1 MGAAQGGSRV
11 AGHVA
16 GEHLRVTFVL
26 TDAATAREARE
37 GQTLAPAELLSAA
50 GAVRSDER
58 LRQLGL
64 DRFGV
69 LDRGLERLGEAAT
82 ADRVRAAR
90 PAVVV
95 LAGGR
100 DGEGGLED
108 LIGVGRRLGATE
120 DPLRFALVRDR
131 AADAAS
137 ILRAGAADIVLVGE
151 AEETLPL
158 ALGAALGPG
167 LARGSIAPGPRAEA
181 PWSAVP
187 GAHWRDEHGAI
198 QSGPAPRP
206 ARVQGAPAWDLV
218 DLKRYASGGEEH
230 GVLRPARTLR
240 RGPRAA
246 TVLTSRVCAP
256 GCPTCHQSYGS
267 SARDRSVRDVIGEIR
282 DLVHRR
288 GVRRLLIA
296 DHGFDGRPAR
306 AADIARAV
314 AKLREAPGRA
324 GLTMEFPKGLRGD
337 GLTPEVVEA
346 FLAAG
351 VRRFPIHVVTASRRL
366 QRLLKSNIDLDAAA
380 SGIQR
385 VVSAGAGLT
394 HLELRLGLPTETAG
408 EAAATIRWAQGTE
421 AHTAAFLPG
430 KDFDLGPAWTGGE
443 GEEHDD
449 FPALRRRALLA
460 FYGRPRRAAR
470 LSRSIPRLLPD
481 LLAGARPP
489 LQRLVQN
496 LT

>member
-1 MGAAQGGSRV
+1 MGAAHGGSRV
-11 AGHVA
+11 IGHVPR
-16 GEHLRVTFVL
+16 EHSRVTFIL
-26 TDAATAREARE
+26 TDAATPREVRD
-37 GQTLAPAELLSAA
+37 GQTLAPTELLSAA

-64 DRFGV
+64 DRFGI
-69 LDRGLERLGEAAT
+69 LDRGLERLGEAAA
-82 ADRVRAAR
+82 ADRIRAAR
-90 PAVVV
+90 PAAVV

-100 DGEGGLED
+100 HGEGGLED

-120 DPLRFALVRDR
+120 DPVRIALVRDR
-131 AADAAS
+131 AEDAATA
-137 ILRAGAADIVLVGE
+137 LRAGAADVVLVGE
-151 AEETLPL
+151 AEESLPMAL
-158 ALGAALGPG
+158 AAALQ
-167 LARGSIAPGPRAEA
+167 PGPEGADV
-181 PWSAVP
+181 PWAAVP
-187 GAHWRDEHGAI
+187 GAHWRDGQGAI
-198 QSGPAPRP
+198 QRGPAPRP

-218 DLKRYASGGEEH
+218 DLKRYASGGGDH
-230 GVLRPARTLR
+230 GELRPTRSGR
-240 RGPRAA
+240 RAPRSA

-256 GCPTCHQSYGS
+256 GCPTCHQSFGS

-288 GVRRLLIA
+288 GVRRILIA

-306 AADIARAV
+306 AAEIARAV

-324 GLTMEFPKGLRGD
+324 ALTMEFPRGLRGD

-346 FLAAG
+346 FLTAG
-351 VRRFPIHVVTASRRL
+351 VRRFPIHAVTASRRL
-366 QRLLKSNIDLDAAA
+366 QRLLKSNINLRAAA
-380 SGIQR
+380 EGIER
-385 VVSAGAGLT
+385 VVAAGSALT

-408 EAAATIRWAQGTE
+408 EAAATIRWAQGTH
-421 AHTAAFLPG
+421 AHTATFLPG
-430 KDFDLGPAWTGGE
+430 KDVDLGPAWSGGE
-443 GEEHDD
+443 GDEHDD

-489 LQRLVQN
+489 LHRLVQN